1 MRRLN
6 NNIFIIITFAIT
18 IVSAYENWAEDE
30 LEEAMITAETT
41 KDLAKITDQS
51 TAEDASHGSSYNS
64 IISNYYKNDPLGYGS
79 SSKTKSTKSQ
89 AIERL
94 KRIFKRRDKVRDD
107 ESKMLEDQTRIDR
120 GMIPAPLLARVKG
133 RYVEDEDET
142 SENSKN
148 FDGIPAPLLVGGAYR
163 SDDQGGDQDSN
174 RVLKRRL
181 DVVTESPR
189 KRMHLKKIKKRKI
202 YSE

>member
-1 MRRLN
+1 MRRLIN
-6 NNIFIIITFAIT
+6 NSFIIITFAFT

-94 KRIFKRRDKVRDD
+94 KRIFKRRDKARD
-107 ESKMLEDQTRIDR
+107 ETKMLEDQTRIDR
-120 GMIPAPLLARVKG
+120 GMIPAPLLASVKG
-133 RYVEDEDET
+133 RYVEDDDET
-142 SENSKN
+142 ESNN

-163 SDDQGGDQDSN
+163 TDQGDEDSN

-181 DVVTESPR
+181 DVVSESPR
-189 KRMHLKKIKKRKI
+189 KRLHLKKIKKRKI

>member
-1 MRRLN
+1 MRRLI
-6 NNIFIIITFAIT
+6 NIFIITFVFT
-18 IVSAYENWAEDE
+18 IVSAYYENWAEDE
-30 LEEAMITAETT
+30 DEEAMITAETS
-41 KDLAKITDQS
+41 KDFAKITDQS
-51 TAEDASHGSSYNS
+51 AAEDASHGSSYNS

-107 ESKMLEDQTRIDR
+107 ETKMLEDQTRIDR

-142 SENSKN
+142 ENSKN

-202 YSE
+202 YNE

>member
-1 MRRLN
+1 MRRLI
-6 NNIFIIITFAIT
+6 NIFIITFVFT
-18 IVSAYENWAEDE
+18 IVSAYYENWAEDE
-30 LEEAMITAETT
+30 EEAMITAETS
-41 KDLAKITDQS
+41 KDFAKITDQS
-51 TAEDASHGSSYNS
+51 AAEDASHGSSYNS
-64 IISNYYKNDPLGYGS
+64 IISNYYKNDPLGYNGS
-79 SSKTKSTKSQ
+79 PKTSTTKSQ

-94 KRIFKRRDKVRDD
+94 KRIFKRRDKVRD

-120 GMIPAPLLARVKG
+120 GMIPAPLLASVKG
-133 RYVEDEDET
+133 RYVEDDDET
-142 SENSKN
+142 ESNN

-163 SDDQGGDQDSN
+163 TDQGDEDSN

-181 DVVTESPR
+181 DVVSESPR